1 MAARLTAKFTST
13 DPFLMFFTT
22 EFTWKSLNEE
32 KPNALA
38 SSIRKRDEALIA

>member
-1 MAARLTAKFTST
+1 MAAILTSNLKST